1 MIRRSLT
8 AALVATASATVLVL
22 TGGTAVHAGEEP
34 TAEPS
39 VTAEPSPIA
48 TPADEAPANPVIA
61 EYNGRE
67 INLAE
72 SWEGAESCTELP
84 SGEVHCY
91 DSDAEALADPELPAE
106 IREQTLKAAAA
117 PAGAR
122 AAAAPPARCVAD
134 YWCLYMKV
142 GYKGRLLRLYSDGKK
157 DLAEWGCRDKL
168 SAVYY
173 WVGRYSLNYGDAK
186 ITDLRS
192 WPVEDRVRRLDPPG
206 GWSDFTNLDY
216 PGGGHWN
223 NKVDIF
229 EVRRN

>member
-22 TGGTAVHAGEEP
+22 TSGTLAHAGEEP

-39 VTAEPSPIA
+39 VTE
-48 TPADEAPANPVIA
+48 TPVDEAPANPVIA

-84 SGEVHCY
+84 SGEVRCY
-91 DSDAEALADPELPAE
+91 DSDAEALADPGLPAE
-106 IREQTLKAAAA
+106 IREQTRTATAAA

-122 AAAAPPARCVAD
+122 AAAAPPDRCIAD
-134 YWCLYMKV
+134 YWCLYMDS
-142 GYKGRLLRLYSDGKK
+142 GYQGRLLRLFSDGKK
-157 DLAEWGCRDKL
+157 DLNEWGCRDKL
-168 SAVYY
+168 SSVYY
-173 WVGRYSLNYGDAK
+173 WVGRYSINYGDAK

-206 GWSDFTNLDY
+206 GYSNFRNLDY
-216 PGGGHWN
+216 PGGGNWN
-223 NKVDIF
+223 DKVDIF